1 MSGGGDRK
9 RSLELLD
16 ANHVFPGDYGVS
28 VIANNDEQVTA
39 AILAAVQAGASP
51 LVEGGHEVRP
61 SAKGKYV
68 SHRLTVRCQDAE
80 AVLAL
85 YAALRAVTGV
95 ITVL

>member
-1 MSGGGDRK
+1 LTASDRK

-16 ANHVFPGDYGVS
+16 ANHVFPGDYSVS
-28 VIANNDEQVTA
+28 VIAMNDEKVTA
-39 AILAAVQAGASP
+39 AILAAVEQGGSP
-51 LVEGGHEVRP
+51 LTEGGHELRP

-80 AVLAL
+80 GVLQL
-85 YAALRAVTGV
+85 YACLRAVDGV